1 MSSTPSQVDLVLQ
14 HVREQHD
21 WYDRNAKRTMR
32 IYHNL
37 RTISL
42 GATGLVPIFALLDW
56 GMWSKI
62 IAALLG
68 ATAAFAQGYET
79 LHQYREHYLAWRS
92 TAQQLELEQYLYT
105 VQVADY
111 ASGASQKDP
120 IVLLAERTASI
131 TSQETQ
137 QWLALQEKA
146 SSTSVVQGSGQS

>member
-1 MSSTPSQVDLVLQ
+1 MSSPPSQVDLVLQ
-14 HVREQHD
+14 HVREKHD

-32 IYHNL
+32 IYHHL

-62 IAALLG
+62 TAALLG
-68 ATAAFAQGYET
+68 AIAAFAQGYES
-79 LHQYREHYLAWRS
+79 LHQYREHYLTWRS
-92 TAQQLELEQYLYT
+92 TAQQLEHEQYLYT

-111 ASGASQKDP
+111 APGASQKDP
-120 IVLLAERTASI
+120 IVLLAERTATI
-131 TSQETQ
+131 TSQENQ

-146 SSTSVVQGSGQS
+146 ASTSVTQSGGAS